1 MAQRSPKDELVA
13 FLDRKA
19 FDPVLRAKPSDIPEG
34 KRSALEE
41 VQRATKSERERY
53 HRYGSADE
61 VIRMFKDDL
70 NSEPAKKVHRKLS
83 ELGLPTLNDL
93 RAEFEALAERL
104 DVG

>member
-1 MAQRSPKDELVA
+1 MAHRSPKDELVA

-19 FDPVLRAKPSDIPEG
+19 FDPVLHAKPSDVPQG
-34 KRSALEE
+34 KRAAPED
-41 VQRATKSERERY
+41 VQRATEAERERY

-61 VIRMFKDDL
+61 VIRMFEDDL